1 LDLAELPGRPAT
13 DFTMADDRPRSSGM
27 TSWSR
32 YDPVHKA
39 GNTDHWTKLKC
50 RNNTYRTS
58 QSADLVK
65 VVPETD
71 VDQLTSLNYP
81 SERYQITDGNIVQQ
95 LPTGSLNDNILAHLG
110 GKPPGDHD
118 TLTRPSANLQRRWM
132 DNIYQKKARDGFRY
146 WLINRPKPTD
156 FGKYGMGSYKMVMG
170 IGMAP
175 RT

>member
-1 LDLAELPGRPAT
+1 
-13 DFTMADDRPRSSGM
+13 MADDRPKSSGM

-50 RNNTYRTS
+50 RNNTYRS
-58 QSADLVK
+58 SESAGAIK
-65 VVPETD
+65 VVPEHDIVSEPSPRTGRYPRFKTTKKTILIGD
-71 VDQLTSLNYP
+71 PTELNKP
-81 SERYQITDGNIVQQ
+81 DFSNMP
-95 LPTGSLNDNILAHLG
+95 LPG
-110 GKPPGDHD
+110 GKGVI
-118 TLTRPSANLQRRWM
+118 QRRWM
-132 DNIYQKKARDGFRY
+132 DNIYQKKAKDGFRY
-146 WLINRPKPTD
+146 WLINRPKPTE